1 MNRNDN
7 DRDNGYDSLD
17 RLPFAEYAARVA
29 EEGAKQHGKP
39 GSPKLSFE
47 ELVTSD
53 LTFAEIEAEYG
64 EETAINVGIARDPEA
79 PEWTEEDWARA
90 RPAVEVD
97 PELVEWS
104 LRRRGKQKAPTKELI
119 SIRLDPDITA
129 YFRAG
134 GPGWQ
139 TRLNDTLRRAVFGP

>member
-1 MNRNDN
+1 MSDN
-7 DRDNGYDSLD
+7 TKPEKLS
-17 RLPFAEYAARVA
+17 FAEYAALIA
-29 EEGAKQHGKP
+29 EKGAKQYGKL
-39 GSPKLSFE
+39 GAPKLSFE
-47 ELVTSD
+47 ELVASD
-53 LTFAEIEAEYG
+53 LTFDEIKAEYG
-64 EETAINVGIARDPEA
+64 EETAINVGIAQDPDA

-90 RPAVEVD
+90 RPAIEVA

-104 LRRRGKQKAPTKELI
+104 LRRRGRQKAPTKELV

-139 TRLNDTLRRAVFGP
+139 TRLNDTLRQAIFGP

>member
-1 MNRNDN
+1 MNENN
-7 DRDNGYDSLD
+7 NLD
-17 RLPFAEYAARVA
+17 KLPFAEYAALVA
-29 EEGAKQHGKP
+29 EEGARQNGNP
-39 GSPKLSFE
+39 GAPKLSFE
-47 ELVTSD
+47 ELVASD
-53 LTFAEIEAEYG
+53 LTFDDIAADYG
-64 EETAINVGIARDPEA
+64 EETAINVGIAKDPDA

-90 RPAVEVD
+90 RPAIEVH

-104 LRRRGKQKAPTKELI
+104 LRRRGNQKAPTKELI
-119 SIRLDPDITA
+119 SIRLDPDITE

>member
-1 MNRNDN
+1 MNDN
-7 DRDNGYDSLD
+7 DNLD
-17 RLPFAEYAARVA
+17 KLPFAERAALEA
-29 EEGAKQHGKP
+29 EIGAKQYGKP
-39 GSPKLSFE
+39 GAPKLSFE
-47 ELVTSD
+47 ELVASS
-53 LTFAEIEAEYG
+53 LTFAQIEAEYG
-64 EETAINVGIARDPEA
+64 EETAINVGIAQDPDA

-90 RPAVEVD
+90 RPAIEVH

-119 SIRLDPDITA
+119 SIRLDSDIIA